1 MLRVAIKSSVCD
13 EALAK
18 AFEFSVPWRPLIPN
32 TYKQQYNGPSHS
44 KLISFQQYDA
54 ANKAEIVQM
63 AQHNA
68 HILQKYKE
76 IGHHV
81 PITSYS
87 NPFQLYTQSPGLTNK
102 MFTTSGLYSPQ
113 QGFIQ
118 QQNIHPNQ
126 QSHQQYP
133 VKPLYHTKLTFL
145 GKPELNSIFQQNSI
159 HQTVPTTPKIAGYTK
174 ENGKIHIHYHHPQ
187 FGMTPITTTKRNPV
201 FR

>member
-1 MLRVAIKSSVCD
+1 M
-13 EALAK
+13 
-18 AFEFSVPWRPLIPN
+18 PWRPLIPN
-32 TYKQQYNGPSHS
+32 TYKQQYNGPTHS
-44 KLISFQQYDA
+44 KLISFQHYDS

-87 NPFQLYTQSPGLTNK
+87 NPFQIYTQSPPGLTNK
-102 MFTTSGLYSPQ
+102 MFSTSGLYTPQ
-113 QGFIQ
+113 QNFIQ
-118 QQNIHPNQ
+118 QQNLHSNQYHPAVSSSNIIQ
-126 QSHQQYP
+126 THQQYP

-145 GKPELNSIFQQNSI
+145 GKPEMNAIFQQNSI
-159 HQTVPTTPKIAGYTK
+159 HQTIPTTPKIAGYTK

-187 FGMTPITTTKRNPV
+187 FGITSIATTKRNPI